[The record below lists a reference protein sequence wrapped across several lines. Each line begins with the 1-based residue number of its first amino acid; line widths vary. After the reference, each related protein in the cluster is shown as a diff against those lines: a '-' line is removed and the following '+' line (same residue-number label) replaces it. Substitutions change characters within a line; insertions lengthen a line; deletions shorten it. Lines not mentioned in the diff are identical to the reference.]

1 MSNVVE
7 KVITDLEQ
15 GRLTRRQAV
24 ASLTGLV
31 AAALSAPRSFAQGEQ
46 AASTFRSKG
55 LNHIALRVT
64 DVDRSVD
71 FYRRHLGLGVLRK
84 GSQNSF
90 LSCGGNNFL
99 ALFKAKEAGLDHY
112 CFTVPDYDAS
122 ATVKKLD
129 AAGLKNERHDDRVYF
144 DDPDQITVQ
153 LAGQWGDYPG
163 PRPGS

>member
-15 GRLTRRQAV
+15 GRLTRRQAI

-31 AAALSAPRSFAQGEQ
+31 AAALSAPGSLAQDKQ
-46 AASTFRSKG
+46 AASTFSSKG

-64 DVDRSVD
+64 DVERSVD
-71 FYRRHLGLGVLRK
+71 FYRRHLGLGVLRA
-84 GSQNSF
+84 GSRNSF

-99 ALFKAKEAGLDHY
+99 ALFRGEEAGLDHY
-112 CFTVPDYDAS
+112 CFTVADFDAS
-122 ATVKKLD
+122 TVVKTLD
-129 AAGLKNERHDDRVYF
+129 AAGLKNERHEDRVYF
-144 DDPDQITVQ
+144 EDPDEITVQ
-153 LAGQWGDYPG
+153 LSGQWDDYPG